1 MEEFCHAGRHHVT
14 EATLPSNIENS
25 KKLAHN
31 QVMSVHHT
39 SEISFLIKIRTME
52 VCHYN
57 NTSSS

>member
-39 SEISFLIKIRTME
+39 YEISVYQF
-52 VCHYN
+52 
-57 NTSSS
+57 